1 MPVWIEQVTSS
12 YTDDFKWQELITKL
26 SIDPAVVQYFTLQS
40 GILRYKGRV
49 LIGNAGQLKMQL
61 LESFHKSALV
71 GHSGERA
78 TYQRLKSVF
87 YWPQMHKQ
95 VKEFVRTYHVCQKNK
110 AEHNPYPG
118 LLGQLPIPD
127 MAWTHISMDF
137 VEGLPKSNNKDV
149 ILVIVDR
156 FTKYAHFLP
165 LSHPFTVQDVIT
177 LFLENI
183 FKLHGI
189 SLLSSSLIEIEY
201 SQAIYGKLY
210 SNHWELICIS
220 VQLTNQKQM
229 DKLRE

>member
-1 MPVWIEQVTSS
+1 VPVWIEQVTSS

-95 VKEFVRTYHVCQKNK
+95 VKEFVRTYPVCQKNK

-118 LLGQLPIPD
+118 LLEQLPIPD